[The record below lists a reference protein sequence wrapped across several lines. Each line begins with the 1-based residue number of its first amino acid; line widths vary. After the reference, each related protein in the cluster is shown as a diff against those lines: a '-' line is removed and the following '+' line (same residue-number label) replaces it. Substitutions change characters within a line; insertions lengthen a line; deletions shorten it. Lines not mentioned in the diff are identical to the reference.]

1 MEKLVLLQVLEK
13 PIAYTSQVNQDD
25 LWKKLIA
32 DLFED
37 FLLFFLPEFH
47 KEVDFS
53 KSVEFL
59 QQELFK
65 EIIEE
70 RKGRKMADQIAKVH
84 LKNGE
89 EQWILVHT
97 EVQSNDHEDFPLR
110 MFEYYYRIFDRYGK
124 KIVSI
129 AVFSNTS
136 NKSSNQYKEVYF
148 GTELSYTF
156 NKYIVANF
164 DEEELINS
172 PKLFSKA
179 LLASIYMNRTRSGN
193 KMDKRSIYKRVLL
206 RDVWSL
212 QNATRTEISALL
224 YFVDYL
230 LKLPEEMSQR
240 LKQELRTEIR
250 KEDEQ
255 MLQLH
260 KDELPPTLAGILE
273 MEHQEGLELGIERG
287 IEQGIEK
294 GIEQGM
300 EKGIRQMILN
310 LIEKGF
316 TEEVIADVA
325 KITVEQVQE
334 IRKNGLSM

>member
-1 MEKLVLLQVLEK
+1 MGLLQVLEK
-13 PIAYTSQVNQDD
+13 PSAYTSQVNQDD
-25 LWKKLIA
+25 LWKKVIA

-53 KSVEFL
+53 KSVDFL

-65 EIIEE
+65 EIIKD

-84 LKNGE
+84 LKNGK
-89 EQWILVHT
+89 EQWVLVHT
-97 EVQSNDHEDFPLR
+97 EVQSEDDEDFPLR
-110 MFEYYYRIFDRYGK
+110 MFQYYYRIFDRYEK
-124 KIVSI
+124 KIVAI
-129 AVFSNTS
+129 AVFSNKS
-136 NKSSNQYKEVYF
+136 NKSSNQYKDVYF

-156 NKYIVANF
+156 NKYIVDNF
-164 DEEELINS
+164 DEEELKKS

-179 LLASIYMNRTRSGN
+179 LLASIYMNRTKSN
-193 KMDKRSIYKRVLL
+193 DKMEMRSIYKRALL

-230 LKLPEEMSQR
+230 LKLPEEMSEQ

-273 MEHQEGLELGIERG
+273 MERQEGLELGIEQGRAR
-287 IEQGIEK
+287 IERNQTDDIEF
-294 GIEQGM
+294 
-300 EKGIRQMILN
+300 N
-310 LIEKGF
+310 
-316 TEEVIADVA
+316 
-325 KITVEQVQE
+325 
-334 IRKNGLSM
+334 RKRIYRRSYCRCS

>member
-1 MEKLVLLQVLEK
+1 M
-13 PIAYTSQVNQDD
+13 ICG
-25 LWKKLIA
+25 KKLIA

-89 EQWILVHT
+89 EQWVLVHT
-97 EVQSNDHEDFPLR
+97 EVQANDHEDFPLR

-129 AVFSNTS
+129 AVFSNNS

-172 PKLFSKA
+172 TKLFSKA
-179 LLASIYMNRTRSGN
+179 LLASIYMNRTKSNN
-193 KMDKRSIYKRVLL
+193 KMDKRSIYKRALL

-212 QNATRTEISALL
+212 QNASRTEISALL

-255 MLQLH
+255 MLHLQ

-273 MEHQEGLELGIERG
+273 MEHQEGLELGIER
-287 IEQGIEK
+287 

-334 IRKNGLSM
+334 IRKEII

>member
-1 MEKLVLLQVLEK
+1 MGLLQVLEK
-13 PIAYTSQVNQDD
+13 PSAYTSQVNQDD
-25 LWKKLIA
+25 LWKKVIA

-53 KSVEFL
+53 KSVDFL

-65 EIIEE
+65 EIIKD

-84 LKNGE
+84 LKNGK
-89 EQWILVHT
+89 EQWVLVHT
-97 EVQSNDHEDFPLR
+97 EVQSEDDEDFPLR
-110 MFEYYYRIFDRYGK
+110 MFQYYYRIFDRYGN
-124 KIVSI
+124 KIVAI
-129 AVFSNTS
+129 AVFSNKS
-136 NKSSNQYKEVYF
+136 NKSSNQYKDVYF

-156 NKYIVANF
+156 NKYVIDNF
-164 DEEELINS
+164 DEKELKKS

-179 LLASIYMNRTRSGN
+179 LLASIYMNRTKSN
-193 KMDKRSIYKRVLL
+193 DKMEMRSIYKRALL

-230 LKLPEEMSQR
+230 LKLPEEMSEQ

-260 KDELPPTLAGILE
+260 KGELPPTLAGILE
-273 MEHQEGLELGIERG
+273 MERQEGLELGIE
-287 IEQGIEK
+287 Q
-294 GIEQGM
+294 
-300 EKGIRQMILN
+300 GIRQMILS

-325 KITVEQVQE
+325 NITVEQVQE
-334 IRKNGLSM
+334 FRKEMS

>member
-1 MEKLVLLQVLEK
+1 MGLLQVLEK
-13 PIAYTSQVNQDD
+13 PSAYTSQVNQDD
-25 LWKKLIA
+25 LWKKVIA

-53 KSVEFL
+53 KSVDFL

-65 EIIEE
+65 EIIKD

-84 LKNGE
+84 LKNGK
-89 EQWILVHT
+89 EQWVLVHT
-97 EVQSNDHEDFPLR
+97 EVQSEDDEDFPLR
-110 MFEYYYRIFDRYGK
+110 MFQYYYRIFDRYGK
-124 KIVSI
+124 KIVAI
-129 AVFSNTS
+129 AVFSNKS
-136 NKSSNQYKEVYF
+136 NKSSNQYKDVYF

-156 NKYIVANF
+156 NKYVIDNF
-164 DEEELINS
+164 DEKELKKS

-179 LLASIYMNRTRSGN
+179 LLASIYMNRTKSN
-193 KMDKRSIYKRVLL
+193 DKMEMRSIYKRALL

-230 LKLPEEMSQR
+230 LKLPEEMSEQ

-260 KDELPPTLAGILE
+260 KGELPPTLAGILE
-273 MEHQEGLELGIERG
+273 MERQEGLELGMSRID
-287 IEQGIEK
+287 K
-294 GIEQGM
+294 
-300 EKGIRQMILN
+300 
-310 LIEKGF
+310 
-316 TEEVIADVA
+316 D
-325 KITVEQVQE
+325 
-334 IRKNGLSM
+334 RKESDR

>member
-1 MEKLVLLQVLEK
+1 MGIGIIAGFGKAN
-13 PIAYTSQVNQDD
+13 AYTSQVNQDD
-25 LWKKLIA
+25 LWKKVIA

-53 KSVEFL
+53 KSVDFL

-65 EIIEE
+65 EIIKD

-84 LKNGE
+84 LKNGK
-89 EQWILVHT
+89 EQWVLVHT
-97 EVQSNDHEDFPLR
+97 EVQSEDDEDFPLR
-110 MFEYYYRIFDRYGK
+110 MFQYYYRIFDRYGK
-124 KIVSI
+124 KIVAI
-129 AVFSNTS
+129 AVFSNKS
-136 NKSSNQYKEVYF
+136 NKSSNQYKDVYF

-156 NKYIVANF
+156 NKYVVDNF
-164 DEEELINS
+164 DEKELKKS

-179 LLASIYMNRTRSGN
+179 LLASIYMNRTKSN
-193 KMDKRSIYKRVLL
+193 DKMEMRSIYKRALL

-230 LKLPEEMSQR
+230 LKLPEEMSEQ

-260 KDELPPTLAGILE
+260 KGELPPTLAGILE
-273 MEHQEGLELGIERG
+273 MERQEGLELGIERG
-287 IEQGIEK
+287 IEQGIE
-294 GIEQGM
+294 Q
-300 EKGIRQMILN
+300 GIRQMILN

-325 KITVEQVQE
+325 NITVEQVQE
-334 IRKNGLSM
+334 FQKKCHK

>member
-1 MEKLVLLQVLEK
+1 
-13 PIAYTSQVNQDD
+13 
-25 LWKKLIA
+25 
-32 DLFED
+32 
-37 FLLFFLPEFH
+37 
-47 KEVDFS
+47 
-53 KSVEFL
+53 
-59 QQELFK
+59 
-65 EIIEE
+65 
-70 RKGRKMADQIAKVH
+70 MADQIAKVH
-84 LKNGE
+84 LKNGK
-89 EQWILVHT
+89 EQWVLVHT
-97 EVQSNDHEDFPLR
+97 EVQSEDQDDFPLR
-110 MFEYYYRIFDRYGK
+110 MFQYYYRIFDRYGK
-124 KIVSI
+124 KIVAI
-129 AVFSNTS
+129 AVFSNKS
-136 NKSSNQYKEVYF
+136 NKSSNQYKDVYF

-156 NKYIVANF
+156 NKYVVDNF
-164 DEEELINS
+164 DVEELKNS

-179 LLASIYMNRTRSGN
+179 LLASIYMNRTKSN
-193 KMDKRSIYKRVLL
+193 NEMEMRSIYKRALL

-230 LKLPEEMSQR
+230 LKLSEEMSEQ

-273 MEHQEGLELGIERG
+273 MERQEGLELGIERG
-287 IEQGIEK
+287 IEQGIE
-294 GIEQGM
+294 Q
-300 EKGIRQMILN
+300 GIRQMILN

-334 IRKNGLSM
+334 FRKEMS

>member
-1 MEKLVLLQVLEK
+1 MVLLQVLEK

>member
-1 MEKLVLLQVLEK
+1 MGLLQVLEK
-13 PIAYTSQVNQDD
+13 PSAYTSQVNQDD
-25 LWKKLIA
+25 LWKKVIA

-53 KSVEFL
+53 KSVDFL

-65 EIIEE
+65 EIIKD

-84 LKNGE
+84 LKNGK
-89 EQWILVHT
+89 EQWVLVHT
-97 EVQSNDHEDFPLR
+97 EVQSEDDEDFPLR
-110 MFEYYYRIFDRYGK
+110 MFQYYYRIFDRYGK
-124 KIVSI
+124 KIVAI
-129 AVFSNTS
+129 AVFSNKS
-136 NKSSNQYKEVYF
+136 NKSSNQYKDVYF

-156 NKYIVANF
+156 NKYVIDNF
-164 DEEELINS
+164 DEKELKKS

-179 LLASIYMNRTRSGN
+179 LLASIYMNRTKSN
-193 KMDKRSIYKRVLL
+193 DKMEMRSIYKRALL

-230 LKLPEEMSQR
+230 LKLPEEMSEQ

-260 KDELPPTLAGILE
+260 KGELPPTLAGILE
-273 MEHQEGLELGIERG
+273 MERQEGLELGIE
-287 IEQGIEK
+287 Q
-294 GIEQGM
+294 
-300 EKGIRQMILN
+300 GIRQMILS

-325 KITVEQVQE
+325 NITVEQVQE
-334 IRKNGLSM
+334 FRKEMS